1 VGSVE
6 SSSTSSSRCQSF
18 GRCLLRLVIPLVRD
32 QFFCS
37 HCQEAT
43 TTDLKVV
50 TCDIDQAFESCR
62 NSTITPA
69 WGVIQPFYQAKYQDN
84 NVLVAR
90 GRKNKVRHGQKG
102 FSRVWWGLTQGAL
115 LRALLVTAMMTM
127 VAHGNTVLVLDGL
140 SIGGMVSAA
149 AVAIRLA
156 AEEAQSASL
165 RGEYLDHVE
174 KQRRMSWLRYFDDLI
189 SVSYRVCCKVSVGNH
204 SCHVSRTSFGGLPV
218 RSSSSCYAV

>member
-1 VGSVE
+1 MATVPYSKAWKVVARGLRGVVQASGVSRELFDLKLAVPEFRKMLASVDR
-6 SSSTSSSRCQSF
+6 SI
-18 GRCLLRLVIPLVRD
+18 GPGPVV
-32 QFFCS
+32 CS
-37 HCQEAT
+37 HCQEAV

-90 GRKNKVRHGQKG
+90 SRKNNVKHGQKG
-102 FSRVWWGLTQGAL
+102 FSRDWWGLTQGAL
-115 LRALLVTAMMTM
+115 LRSLLVTAMMTM
-127 VAHGNTVLVLDGL
+127 VALGNIVLVLDGL

-156 AEEAQSASL
+156 AEEAQGASL
-165 RGEYLDHVE
+165 RGE
-174 KQRRMSWLRYFDDLI
+174 
-189 SVSYRVCCKVSVGNH
+189 H
-204 SCHVSRTSFGGLPV
+204 SDQK
-218 RSSSSCYAV
+218 